1 MFHAVREHCTD
12 TEHLYSKPG
21 SAVHSMVQ
29 CTYILRET
37 MDQLEQWRGPPWMI
51 LIWVMTVGVEYY
63 VEAAGMAGN
72 SNAELVFL
80 NLYGAQESMPR
91 LQFRQPM

>member
-1 MFHAVREHCTD
+1 
-12 TEHLYSKPG
+12 
-21 SAVHSMVQ
+21 
-29 CTYILRET
+29 
-37 MDQLEQWRGPPWMI
+37 MI